1 MGKPYVKSTFLLLSF
16 MATGLDFLYEGS
28 SELLLDEYLDPPK
41 PYEHGTFFCAGRIRR
56 KCSEGLDSDVWECRM
71 PARFYK
77 ALLSDES
84 HHCLGSLNTG
94 SSIGI
99 EVLLSD
105 VCRALARGQ
114 ALFSS
119 HETGAWTISVSE
131 TMWLVFSNE
140 DLWRRA
146 KERWEEGSFRF
157 EHAADS
163 YRPE

>member
-1 MGKPYVKSTFLLLSF
+1 

-41 PYEHGTFFCAGRIRR
+41 PYEHGTFFCAGRILR

-77 ALLSDES
+77 ALLCDES
-84 HHCLGSLNTG
+84 GHCLGSLNTG

-99 EVLLSD
+99 GVLLSD

-119 HETGAWTISVSE
+119 HEASAWSISVAE
-131 TMWLVFSNE
+131 GRWLVFANE
-140 DLWRRA
+140 NLWRQA
-146 KERWEEGSFRF
+146 KERWEEGSIKF
-157 EHAADS
+157 EQAADS
-163 YRPE
+163 YSSE